1 MCYACITLTTIS
13 VILDDPLE
21 NCCQKFICQKPLSK
35 CLWSEEFSQLFTYS
49 NTENCQSTKSGSTV
63 YISRL
68 TIQDLLEKLFLSSVS
83 KWLLCLVSCSLLNCN
98 DHCKLLQKTYQ
109 NPWYCFSMGW
119 TRNIYISS
127 VFSPKWFQK
136 NMIQV
141 INTRDLFIEQLTT
154 DKKFREGRLGVF
166 LSFKNWK
173 CKHIPQAHC

>member
-109 NPWYCFSMGW
+109 NPWYCFSMGV
-119 TRNIYISS
+119 NQEHLHQQCLQS
-127 VFSPKWFQK
+127 
-136 NMIQV
+136 QV
-141 INTRDLFIEQLTT
+141 ISKKYDPGNKHQRFIYRAV
-154 DKKFREGRLGVF
+154 D
-166 LSFKNWK
+166 NW
-173 CKHIPQAHC
+173 